1 MDPTFSDLILTENL
15 FGNSEIFNN
24 NFNSN
29 FHKLEYAFG
38 FMIKEFTSELEMKG
52 TNLWKHNGQ
61 IRLRDHDFILVK
73 RYFSF

>member
-1 MDPTFSDLILTENL
+1 MILAETL

-38 FMIKEFTSELEMKG
+38 FMKKEFNSELEKKYG
-52 TNLWKHNGQ
+52 LWKHNGQ